1 MQRSFLCVQV
11 AKCERIIFLD
21 DNLLIKIPLVSINP
35 SVFKLNYSYGG
46 QTLHN
51 SDGFFVWQLLFWLS
65 AGSMVVE
72 GGGRSGWQLQ
82 PGCSANTL
90 FTITSSHLAVV
101 LELFV
106 LYQPK
111 ERKRW
116 IRFYTF
122 VLNNKLI
129 ARSLR
134 LLRLL
139 SIFDIENNLSVF
151 DAEKSKTYQ
160 MFNLICFV
168 FLISCILVCFGNI

>member
-1 MQRSFLCVQV
+1 MV
-11 AKCERIIFLD
+11 AKNYIIQMVSLSDSCCFGCQ
-21 DNLLIKIPLVSINP
+21 LV
-35 SVFKLNYSYGG
+35 
-46 QTLHN
+46 Q
-51 SDGFFVWQLLFWLS
+51 WWRR
-65 AGSMVVE
+65 

-101 LELFV
+101 LESFV
-106 LYQPK
+106 VYQPK
-111 ERKRW
+111 ERKRR

-122 VLNNKLI
+122 VLNNINKLI
-129 ARSLR
+129 ARSWR

-160 MFNLICFV
+160 MFNLIFFV